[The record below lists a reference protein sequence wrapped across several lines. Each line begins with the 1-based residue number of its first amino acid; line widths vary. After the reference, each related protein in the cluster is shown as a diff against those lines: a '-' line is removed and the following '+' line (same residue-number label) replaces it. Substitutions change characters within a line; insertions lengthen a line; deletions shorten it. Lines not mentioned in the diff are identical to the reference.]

1 MSNQSSIQQA
11 ITAAAEGDTKTAIA
25 ILRGLI
31 KENPGSV
38 DAWLALADI
47 VEKPEQAKQCW
58 ERVLQIDPDNQI
70 AQQKLFGEAPNELD
84 FLFEMTD
91 EPVQEP
97 EEDQQDVSTLDFSN
111 LYTQENQPSQSGFE
125 PSQPYQTEPE
135 QSQSEDQD
143 ALSTPTSVP
152 DEKKPAQQ
160 PAPRQRPATK
170 KRGQKKKRRFSGI
183 EIALVIV
190 IVIMCICLCVI
201 GFASFAKNSVLES
214 LEYGDFLSQEPTNI
228 PDDVTAVIYE
238 NIRASNAKDFNRYM
252 ATIHTESP
260 GYNTRSGYFPFPPY
274 NLRCTML
281 NARTWSA
288 A

>member
-11 ITAAAEGDTKTAIA
+11 IAAASEGDAKTAIA

-47 VEKPEQAKQCW
+47 VENPEQAKQCW

-84 FLFEMTD
+84 FLFEMVD

-97 EEDQQDVSTLDFSN
+97 EEGQQEVSTLDFSN
-111 LYTQENQPSQSGFE
+111 LYTQENQASQSGFE

-143 ALSTPTSVP
+143 VRSTPSSVP
-152 DEKKPAQQ
+152 DQKKPAQQ
-160 PAPRQRPATK
+160 PAPRQRPATM

-183 EIALVIV
+183 EIVLVVV
-190 IVIMCICLCVI
+190 IVIMCICLCVV
-201 GFASFAKNSVLES
+201 GFASFARNSVLDS
-214 LEYGDFLSQEPTNI
+214 LEYSDFLSQESTDLPE
-228 PDDVTAVIYE
+228 DVTVVIYE

-252 ATIHTESP
+252 ATIHANSP
-260 GYNTRSGYFPFPPY
+260 GYNTTKETISDAFSDEFTLSYRVSDVYI
-274 NLRCTML
+274 L
-281 NARTWSA
+281 
-288 A
+288 

>member
-11 ITAAAEGDTKTAIA
+11 IAAASEGDAKTAIA

-84 FLFEMTD
+84 FLFEMAD

-97 EEDQQDVSTLDFSN
+97 EEGQQDVSTLDFSN

-125 PSQPYQTEPE
+125 PSQPHQTEPE
-135 QSQSEDQD
+135 Q
-143 ALSTPTSVP
+143 
-152 DEKKPAQQ
+152 
-160 PAPRQRPATK
+160 
-170 KRGQKKKRRFSGI
+170 
-183 EIALVIV
+183 
-190 IVIMCICLCVI
+190 
-201 GFASFAKNSVLES
+201 NSIHHREHVNS
-214 LEYGDFLSQEPTNI
+214 L
-228 PDDVTAVIYE
+228 
-238 NIRASNAKDFNRYM
+238 
-252 ATIHTESP
+252 SP
-260 GYNTRSGYFPFPPY
+260 GYRP
-274 NLRCTML
+274 LRDFHLLC
-281 NARTWSA
+281 S
-288 A
+288 